1 MSTTLLDYLLHN
13 EPSFRKYVPSI
24 ILSPPLQSYRTHK
37 VVLLRRAR
45 LPALYSDFRPQ
56 RTLNP
61 DGYQANISAWR
72 RALAAIARSGLAP
85 ASKSSTQPNLLVLDC
100 DERLVRA
107 LESKQFGRPLALG
120 AVFAEALGA
129 KEIVALDE
137 FMNQKQSIYHRPWT
151 IPGPW
156 ALAAWTLRQLGVA
169 DIFGAGR
176 GDKVPTGRF
185 VILANLEVAAKEFVE
200 RTGALRTRFE
210 RTFSKTQFGKVFGD
224 QLVEGKTMSAT
235 DVDVLLRF
243 LSRDKNLVLYDG
255 KTVKI
260 RASDDSEGS
269 ISEEDESIAQL
280 KELLSYLTH
289 QTSVLSKRVDEL
301 AETAKQAVAKKN
313 RVAAL
318 AALKSK
324 KLAES
329 TLSARFN
336 TLSQLEEAAS
346 KIQQAADNVALV
358 RVMESSGEALRRLNA
373 AVGGAEGVEGVVERL
388 RGQMD
393 TADEVNVILADAE
406 SAGGVVVDEGEI
418 DDELAAIEKE
428 EREKEEAQRKKV
440 EDEKKRAEEE
450 RRAAEAEEVR
460 KRLEAVGS
468 VPATQKEAE
477 KERGSE
483 GNVEAKADETAQGLS
498 RMSLEETK
506 EAEPQLA
513 A

>member
-1 MSTTLLDYLLHN
+1 MSTTLLDYLLQN
-13 EPSFRKYVPSI
+13 EPSFRK
-24 ILSPPLQSYRTHK
+24 
-37 VVLLRRAR
+37 AR
-45 LPALYSDFRPQ
+45 LPALYSDFRSQ

-72 RALAAIARSGLAP
+72 HALAAIARSGLAP
-85 ASKSSTQPNLLVLDC
+85 ASKGGTTPNLLILDC

-129 KEIVALDE
+129 REIMALPD
-137 FMNQKQSIYHRPWT
+137 FLGSRQSVYHRPWT
-151 IPGPW
+151 IPGPL

-169 DIFGAGR
+169 DMFGGGR
-176 GDKVPTGRF
+176 GDKVPNGRF
-185 VILANLEVAAKEFVE
+185 VILANLEAAAKAFVDK
-200 RTGALRTRFE
+200 TGELSSRFE
-210 RTFSKTQFGKVFGD
+210 RTFSKAHFGKVFGD
-224 QLVEGKTMSAT
+224 QLVEGGKTLSAA
-235 DVDVLLRF
+235 DLDVLLRF
-243 LSRDKNLVLYDG
+243 LSRDKNIVLYDG

-260 RASDDSEGS
+260 RAADDPDATAGS
-269 ISEEDESIAQL
+269 ISEEDASVAQL

-289 QTSVLSKRVDEL
+289 QTSVLSRRVDEL

-324 KLAES
+324 KLAET

-336 TLSQLEEAAS
+336 TLSQLEETAH

-358 RVMESSGEALRRLNA
+358 RVMESSGEALKRLNA

-388 RGQMD
+388 RSQMD
-393 TADEVNVILADAE
+393 TADEVNSILADAE
-406 SAGGVVVDEGEI
+406 TAGGVVVDEGEI
-418 DDELAAIEKE
+418 DNELAAIERE
-428 EREKEEAQRKKV
+428 EREKEEAERKKV
-440 EDEKKRAEEE
+440 EDERKRAEEE

-460 KRLEAVGS
+460 KRLEAAGS
-468 VPATQKEAE
+468 VPAEQKEPEKKESEKGKE
-477 KERGSE
+477 KEKIGDE
-483 GNVEAKADETAQGLS
+483 AEAKVEAKAADTAEELS
-498 RMSLEETK
+498 RMTLGEK

>member
-1 MSTTLLDYLLHN
+1 MSRASGSKP
-13 EPSFRKYVPSI
+13 PS
-24 ILSPPLQSYRTHK
+24 LSSPCLPRFTHTHCY
-37 VVLLRRAR
+37 RAR

-129 KEIVALDE
+129 KEILPLGE
-137 FMNQKQSIYHRPWT
+137 FLSQKQSVYYKPWA
-151 IPGPW
+151 IASPW

-169 DIFGAGR
+169 DMLQAWR
-176 GDKVPTGRF
+176 GDKVPTGQF
-185 VILANLEVAAKEFVE
+185 VILANLEGAAREFADK
-200 RTGALRTRFE
+200 TGGLSSRFE

-224 QLVEGKTMSAT
+224 QLVEEGKTMSAT

-243 LSRDKNLVLYDG
+243 LSRDKDLVLYDG

-269 ISEEDESIAQL
+269 VSEEDASIAQL

-301 AETAKQAVAKKN
+301 ADTAKQAVAKKN

-329 TLSARFN
+329 TLAARFN
-336 TLSQLEEAAS
+336 TLSQLEETAN

-388 RGQMD
+388 RGQME

-418 DDELAAIEKE
+418 DDELAAIERE
-428 EREKEEAQRKKV
+428 EREKEEAERKKV
-440 EDEKKRAEEE
+440 EEERKRVEEEKRA
-450 RRAAEAEEVR
+450 ADAEEVR

-468 VPATQKEAE
+468 VPKTQKEAE
-477 KERGSE
+477 KEKASE
-483 GNVEAKADETAQGLS
+483 AEVEAKADETAEELG
-498 RMSLEETK
+498 RMTLGETK
-506 EAEPQLA
+506 EAEPLLTA
-513 A
+513 

>member
-1 MSTTLLDYLLHN
+1 MSRASGSTSRPCLLPL
-13 EPSFRKYVPSI
+13 
-24 ILSPPLQSYRTHK
+24 PPKSCRTHAFSF
-37 VVLLRRAR
+37 LRRAR

-72 RALAAIARSGLAP
+72 HALAAIARSGLAP
-85 ASKSSTQPNLLVLDC
+85 ASRSSAQPDLLVLDC

-120 AVFAEALGA
+120 TVFAEALGA

-137 FMNQKQSIYHRPWT
+137 FLAQKQSVYHRPWAAVAS
-151 IPGPW
+151 PW

-169 DIFGAGR
+169 DVLGAGGRR

-185 VILANLEVAAKEFVE
+185 VVLANLEAAAKAFGDKA
-200 RTGALRTRFE
+200 GALGSSRFE
-210 RTFSKTQFGKVFGD
+210 RAFSKTHFGKVFGD

-260 RASDDSEGS
+260 RTAEDDRDASIG
-269 ISEEDESIAQL
+269 EEDASIAQL

-301 AETAKQAVAKKN
+301 ADMAKLAVAKKN
-313 RVAAL
+313 RIAAL

-336 TLSQLEEAAS
+336 TLSALEETAN

-358 RVMESSGEALRRLNA
+358 RVMESSGEVLRRLNT

-388 RGQMD
+388 RGQME
-393 TADEVNVILADAE
+393 TTDEVNVILADAE

-418 DDELAAIEKE
+418 DDELAVIERE
-428 EREKEEAQRKKV
+428 ERAKEEAERKEV
-440 EDEKKRAEEE
+440 EDERQRAEE
-450 RRAAEAEEVR
+450 RRKAAEAEEVK
-460 KRLEAVGS
+460 KRLETAGS

-477 KERGSE
+477 GERASE
-483 GNVEAKADETAQGLS
+483 GEVEAKADETAQELS
-498 RMSLEETK
+498 RMTLGETK